1 MIYSVNN
8 QRFYIQANNKPF
20 TNMLRNSLKE
30 EFADDPDKTY
40 VYYDSKYSER
50 MIPFRS
56 KYYFFGKDWYVLI
69 NKFT

>member
-30 EFADDPDKTY
+30 EFVDDPDKTY

-50 MIPFRS
+50 MIPIRS
-56 KYYFFGKDWYVLI
+56 KYYFCGKD
-69 NKFT
+69 

>member
-1 MIYSVNN
+1 
-8 QRFYIQANNKPF
+8 
-20 TNMLRNSLKE
+20 MLRKSLKE
-30 EFADDPDKTY
+30 EFVDDPDKTY

-50 MIPFRS
+50 MIPIRS